1 MSHTSLATVD
11 WSRWT
16 PTDPATLVF
25 ILDGPRVLLI
35 RKKRGLGAGKINGPG
50 GRIDPGE
57 SPLDGARR
65 EVEEELC
72 ITPTGLSLAGENRF
86 LFVDGYGIHVFVFT
100 ATGFTGE
107 PQETDEAIPLWTPT
121 DAIPWDEM
129 WEDDPLWLPHT
140 FAGRR
145 FSARFLFD
153 GERMLEHQVDLAES
167 PAADDVSAL
176 RPA

>member
-1 MSHTSLATVD
+1 MSYTSLGAVD
-11 WSRWT
+11 WSRWQ

-25 ILDGPRVLLI
+25 IVDGPRVLLI

-86 LFVDGYGIHVFVFT
+86 LFLDGYGIHVFVFT
-100 ATGFTGE
+100 ATDFVGE
-107 PQETDEAIPLWTPT
+107 PRETAEAIPLWAPM

-129 WEDDPLWLPHT
+129 WEDDPLWLPHA

-153 GERMLEHQVDLAES
+153 GERMLEHRIDLTERISAE
-167 PAADDVSAL
+167 ASAL
-176 RPA
+176 RLA